1 MTQFGNTKGLRN
13 NPPLCLWMQA
23 GVVRKKICSL
33 SYDCTACQ
41 FDRAMKRAT
50 DENKRHLSQGMPLT
64 GRRGRLVFWKDK
76 LKERP
81 PWKQPCIHHMK
92 GQIQFRACTHAY
104 LCSDCEFDQ
113 YFQDQF
119 AVHAV
124 MRPVDMMSVKGVDIP
139 QGYYLHPGHV
149 WLKIEEEGSVRIG
162 LDDFAR
168 RVLGPMDRVEAPLMG
183 KPVKRNQPTI
193 RAVRGENEATFV
205 SPVDGVVL
213 DVNPT
218 LREDGH
224 STHEDPYASGWILRV
239 FPDNLRN
246 NLSDL
251 MLGGESQSFLD
262 EEVERL
268 YQVVEDTIGPLAAD
282 GGYLGDDIYGNLPQI
297 GWERLADQ
305 FFKPGPR

>member
-1 MTQFGNTKGLRN
+1 MALFDKKDMRQSDQSS
-13 NPPLCLWMQA
+13 CLWMQA
-23 GVVRKKICSL
+23 GVVRNKQCSL
-33 SYDCTACQ
+33 SYQCAACQ
-41 FDRAMKRAT
+41 YDRAMKHAV
-50 DENKRHLSQGMPLT
+50 DDNKRRRSQGVPLT
-64 GRRGRLVFWKDK
+64 GKRGRLVYWKDK

-124 MRPVDMMSVKGVDIP
+124 MRPVDMLSVKGIDIP

-168 RVLGPMDRVEAPLMG
+168 RVLGPMDTVEAPLMG
-183 KPVKRNQPTI
+183 KPVKQHQPTI
-193 RAVRGENEATFV
+193 RTVRGENEATFA

-213 DVNPT
+213 DINPK
-218 LREDGH
+218 LREKGK
-224 STHEDPYASGWILRV
+224 SAHEDPYASGWILRV
-239 FPDNLRN
+239 FPDNLRHDLN
-246 NLSDL
+246 DL
-251 MLGGESQSFLD
+251 MIGSESQSFLD
-262 EEVERL
+262 KEVEKL
-268 YQVVEDTIGPLAAD
+268 YQVVEETVGPLAAD

-297 GWERLADQ
+297 GWERLTNQ
-305 FFKPGPR
+305 FFKSGPH